1 MDDITKIQR
10 YFARKAQAQPD
21 YQFKDLY
28 SLVWKADF
36 LDLALTRVLAN
47 RGSRSAGI
55 DGITLTHFDDPK
67 YRTEFIQDLSHSL
80 RTKTFSPA
88 PGRRVYIPK
97 DKTHKRP
104 LGILTIKDRV
114 VQMSL
119 KMLLEPVF
127 EADFLNCSYG
137 FRPGRRTMDCIVPIW
152 RYTNSQSK
160 HFWVV
165 EGDIRACF
173 DAVNHRILEGLLH
186 QRIADKHVLNLIHA
200 FLQAGVMEGQL
211 FQRTDIGTQQGG
223 ILSPLLANVYLH
235 QFDWWWWNTYGCL
248 TKNDRRQRRRQ
259 GLGHP
264 ILLRYADDWILLWNG
279 HKADAHHLKAE
290 AQTFLEQELKLEL
303 NQSKTFV
310 THLDD
315 GVTFLGF
322 DIRRYQGRHG
332 KPIVLIK
339 PSQKNITKFK
349 TKIKALTQRSTSN
362 DPVWYKIIQLNQ
374 ILRGWSAYYQYVNAK
389 TTFNK
394 LDWWVLNR
402 IFIWARKK
410 HGRPPW
416 RVITAKYKHRDPKG
430 RLNFVYYLE
439 DGSPLW
445 LYRMSDRPILRYR
458 VDWQQ
463 LGYADDGITTTIADR
478 PTDLIDPISYPAQET
493 DQVRLLALQRDNYT
507 CQHCQ
512 NTNPGLQVHHLIPKQ
527 QKGQDQLDNL
537 ITLCKH
543 CHRQIHKS
551 EMITLEPS

>member
-10 YFARKAQAQPD
+10 YFARKAQAQPT

-28 SLVWKADF
+28 SLAWKPGF
-36 LDLALTRVLAN
+36 LEMALMRVLAN

-55 DGITLTHFDDPK
+55 DGITASHFDDPD
-67 YRTEFIQDLSHSL
+67 YRIDFIHDLSQAL
-80 RTKTFSPA
+80 KTKNFTPS
-88 PGRRVYIPK
+88 PGRRTYIPK
-97 DKTHKRP
+97 DNKHKRP

-114 VQMSL
+114 VQMTL
-119 KMLLEPVF
+119 KMLLEPVY

-137 FRPGRRTMDCIVPIW
+137 FRPGRRTMDGIVPIW
-152 RYTNSQSK
+152 RYANSQSK

-173 DAVNHRILEGLLH
+173 DQVNHRILEGLLH
-186 QRIADKHVLNLIHA
+186 QRIADKNVLKLIHA
-200 FLQAGVMEGQL
+200 FLQAGVMEGHL
-211 FQRTDIGTQQGG
+211 FRRTEIGTQQGG

-235 QFDWWWWNTYGCL
+235 QFDLWWWNTYGCL
-248 TKNDRRQRRRQ
+248 TKNDRRRRRRQ

-264 ILLRYADDWILLWNG
+264 VLLRYADDWTLLWNG
-279 HKADAHHLKAE
+279 CKAEAYKLKDE

-303 NQSKTFV
+303 NQNKTLI
-310 THLDD
+310 THIND
-315 GVTFLGF
+315 GFTFLGF

-349 TKIKALTQRSTSN
+349 NKIKTLTRRNTSN

-389 TTFNK
+389 TIFNK

-416 RVITAKYKHRDPKG
+416 RAITAKYKHRDPKG
-430 RLNFVYYLE
+430 RLNFVYHLE

-458 VDWQQ
+458 TDWKRP
-463 LGYADDGITTTIADR
+463 GYADGLSTTIEDM

-493 DQVRLLALQRDNYT
+493 DQVRLIALRRDNST
-507 CQHCQ
+507 CQHCG
-512 NTNPGLQVHHLIPKQ
+512 NTEPDLQVHHLIPKQ
-527 QKGQDQLDNL
+527 EGGQDSLDNL
-537 ITLCKH
+537 VTLCAS
-543 CHRQIHKS
+543 CHHQIHKS
-551 EMITLEPS
+551 GLIETELN